1 MVKKILSVFLV
12 LCMATGLL
20 LGCGAEQPED
30 SGTQPDSGTN
40 IATDTADIS
49 SMNNTTSIYAG
60 VDDLGR
66 ALEGIKGGDD
76 TKEVGIFYFP
86 WAGTMGFE
94 SVHDTS
100 KILEKD
106 PEAPKDYLSWMKA
119 GGGGVGDIHWWGEP
133 IFGYYT
139 SSDRWVIERD
149 VQMLTDAGIDFLM
162 MDASNGIA
170 YEEKWPLILEVLDK
184 YYRQGFE
191 VPQVT
196 AVTYGSSG
204 LTIETLYEEVYKKYP
219 QYSHLWYRKDGKPLM
234 IGLPNDQEMPDEC
247 LEFFSFLY
255 AQWPREPYHA
265 DGIAWMDFGWW
276 TANGKQAVFGTE
288 GSKTIMTV
296 SLAQHSGTLA
306 FSSSAFYGDTTNHT
320 RSWHDGANDPAP
332 DAYLY
337 GYNFAEQFEYAI
349 ECNPDI
355 IFITGWNEWI
365 AARQG
370 TWRDIDMEAEP
381 IVLVDNCNI
390 NNSRDIQP
398 MKGGYG
404 DNYYMQMMQYIRKFK
419 GASVVNVGLNTASEV
434 EPVTIDVTKSMS
446 QWNAVDSYYLDYVY
460 EIDDR
465 KSVGYGATPYVDKT
479 GRNDIYKMK
488 VANDEENLYAFVQTV
503 APVTGM
509 DQNHCMSMF
518 ISTGAEGN
526 ETWCGYDFVVNRT
539 AASADRLVIEKRT
552 ASGWKKVGE
561 AAYQLQENELH
572 FAIPLSV
579 LGLDSSDVSIQFKF
593 ADNYQG
599 EDDIFSFYLNGDAAP
614 YGRVNFVYES
624 KGIDAFAEFV
634 VNTNVA
640 VPNGIV
646 E

>member
-1 MVKKILSVFLV
+1 MMIKKIICICLTLCIAAGFL
-12 LCMATGLL
+12 A
-20 LGCGAEQPED
+20 GCNEEPEEMVQSTD
-30 SGTQPDSGTN
+30 APDVS
-40 IATDTADIS
+40 A
-49 SMNNTTSIYAG
+49 MNNTTSLYAG

-66 ALEGIKGGDD
+66 TLDGIKGGDSS
-76 TKEVGIFYFP
+76 KEVGIFYFP
-86 WAGTMGFE
+86 WIGTMGIE
-94 SVHDTS
+94 KVHDTS

-106 PEAPKDYLSWMKA
+106 PNAPESYLSWMKA
-119 GGGGVGDIHWWGEP
+119 GGGGVQDIHWWGESL
-133 IFGYYT
+133 FGYYT
-139 SSDRWVIERD
+139 TSDVWVIERD

-170 YEEKWPLILEVLDK
+170 YEEKWPIILEILDK

-191 VPQVT
+191 VPKVT
-196 AVTYGSSG
+196 AVTYANSG
-204 LTIETLYEEVYKKYP
+204 LVVETLYEEVYKKYP
-219 QYSHLWYRKDGKPLM
+219 EYSHLWYRKDGKPLM
-234 IGLPNDQEMPDEC
+234 IGMPNDNEMPDEC

-255 AQWPREPYHA
+255 PQWPREPFHP

-276 TANGKQAVFGTE
+276 TTDGTQAIFGTE
-288 GSKTIMTV
+288 GSRTIMTV

-320 RSWHDGANDPAP
+320 RSWHDGANDPAE

-349 ECNPDI
+349 ECNPDT

-370 TWRDIDMEAEP
+370 TWREIDVEAEP
-381 IVLVDNCNI
+381 IILVDNCNI

-419 GASVVNVGLNTASEV
+419 GAEVVNVGLNTAAV
-434 EPVTIDVTKSMS
+434 TQPLTIDVEKSTS
-446 QWNAVDSYYLDYVY
+446 QWNAVKNYYLDYAY
-460 EIDDR
+460 EIEDR
-465 KSVGYGATPYVDKT
+465 KSVGYGGTPYVDKT

-488 VANDEENLYAFVQTV
+488 ITHDAENLYAYVQT
-503 APVTGM
+503 ANEITGM
-509 DQNHCMSMF
+509 EEGRCLSMF
-518 ISTGAEGN
+518 ISTGNAGN

-539 AASADRLVIEKRT
+539 AAADGKLAIEKRT
-552 ASGWKKVGE
+552 ATGWEKVAD
-561 AAYQLQENELH
+561 AAYQLGDNELQ

-599 EDDIFSFYLNGDAAP
+599 DDDIFSFYLNGDAAP
-614 YGRVNFVYES
+614 YGRLNYVYES
-624 KGIDAFAEFV
+624 KGIDAFETFV
-634 VNTNVA
+634 VNTKKA
-640 VPNGIV
+640 VPNGTEGEIYTN
-646 E
+646 